1 MQLAYIA
8 GCVFA
13 PVRGVDECL
22 LAKNSDA
29 QSTWENSESLC
40 ERCLSRIV
48 KHVLSVCPNGFF
60 GGRENKTRPPCT
72 HSPADIL
79 DVLVSWASVGKKKKI
94 RLSIRHN
101 ACLLRQHPV
110 TGGTNIATTS
120 PRRVISSFV
129 MIFVRA
135 FHTQAVYLETRL
147 YFKTTLSVCKKT
159 EKKIF
164 YVRHKRDAIFKFI
177 HIADYDALGQE
188 SLLISLIWLKMK

>member
-79 DVLVSWASVGKKKKI
+79 DILVSWASVGKKKKI

-120 PRRVISSFV
+120 PRTGYFFFRDDFCTRVS
-129 MIFVRA
+129 
-135 FHTQAVYLETRL
+135 QAVYLETRL

-188 SLLISLIWLKMK
+188 SLLISLIWLKMR